1 MAETT
6 VPAKTDDQARDLST
20 REKTRYITPAVDIY
34 ETVDGLVVVADV
46 PGVKRDG
53 VAVRVVD
60 GILTIQATASRA
72 REGALL
78 SQEFALGT
86 FYRQFELPDKIDQE
100 KISADLKN
108 GVLKLTLP
116 KAASVKPRQIEV
128 RVS

>member
-6 VPAKTDDQARDLST
+6 VPAKTDEQARDLST
-20 REKTRYITPAVDIY
+20 REETRYITPAVDIY
-34 ETVDGLVVVADV
+34 ETDDGLVVVADV

-53 VAVRVVD
+53 VDVRVVD

-72 REGALL
+72 REGSML

-100 KISADLKN
+100 KISADLRN

-116 KAASVKPRQIEV
+116 KAESVKPKQIEV
-128 RVS
+128 RVR